1 MTDNTTKPSRKLRA
15 GIVGVSGYGGGELAR
30 LLLAHPQVAL
40 TYVTS
45 GTYAGKPL
53 RAALPGAAPSD
64 LICEVF
70 DPAACAARC
79 DLVFLAGEAGL
90 AMTIA
95 PHLLEAGK
103 KVVDLSADF
112 RLKDPAVYQEWY
124 KAEHTAPELLDEAV
138 YGLPEITGKSA
149 IGKARLLA
157 NPGCH
162 VTAAVLGL
170 APLLN
175 AESVETKSLIID
187 SYSGVSGA
195 GRSKFGLD
203 YHFSEVNESMRPYGV
218 GGVHRH
224 TPEIEQALSGLGGED
239 ALVTLTP
246 HLAPITRGILT
257 TSYAAPTSSLAPPLL
272 GAGGAD
278 LHALYRDFYQDAPFV
293 TILDPGQFPATKH
306 VYGTNFCHI
315 GLAVDKRTN
324 RVIVVSAIDN
334 LVKGAAGQAVQN
346 MNLMCG
352 FDETAGLTMSAV
364 WP

>member
-1 MTDNTTKPSRKLRA
+1 METLSV
-15 GIVGVSGYGGGELAR
+15 GIVGVSGYAGGELAR
-30 LLLAHPQVAL
+30 LLLSHSHVRL

-64 LICEVF
+64 LICENF
-70 DPAACAARC
+70 DPAACADKC
-79 DLVFLAGEAGL
+79 DFVFLAGESGL
-90 AMTIA
+90 AMKIA
-95 PHLLEAGK
+95 PGLLDAGK

-112 RLKDPAVYQEWY
+112 RLCDPEVYKEWY
-124 KAEHTAPELLDEAV
+124 KAEHTAQDLLKQNILQ
-138 YGLPEITGKSA
+138 YGLPELNREA
-149 IGKARLLA
+149 IKKARLIA

-162 VTAAVLGL
+162 VTAAVLAL
-170 APLLN
+170 APLLR
-175 AESVETKSLIID
+175 AAAVRADFIVDSL
-187 SYSGVSGA
+187 SGVSGA

-203 YHFSEVNESMRPYGV
+203 YHFAELNESMRPYGV

-224 TPEIEQALSGLGGED
+224 TPEIEGALAMVGGKP
-239 ALVTLTP
+239 TITFTP
-246 HLAPITRGILT
+246 HLVPITRGILAT
-257 TSYAAPTSSLAPPLL
+257 CYATLSEKWHDAGNALELLHSYFESM
-272 GAGGAD
+272 
-278 LHALYRDFYQDAPFV
+278 YRHEPFV
-293 TILDPGQFPATKH
+293 TVLEPGQFPATKH

-352 FDETAGLTMSAV
+352 FDEAAGLTAGAV

>member
-1 MTDNTTKPSRKLRA
+1 MTEKLKV

-30 LLLAHPQVAL
+30 LLLAHPQATL

-53 RAALPGAAPSD
+53 RAALPGVAPSD
-64 LICEVF
+64 LICEEF

-90 AMTIA
+90 AMKVA
-95 PHLLEAGK
+95 PHLLEAGR

-112 RLKDPAVYQEWY
+112 RLKDPAVYKEWY
-124 KAEHTAPELLDEAV
+124 KAEHTAPHLLKEAV
-138 YGLPEITGKSA
+138 YGLPELDAGQIA
-149 IGKARLLA
+149 KAQLVA

-170 APLLN
+170 APLLFDQM
-175 AESVETKSLIID
+175 VDPKSIIID
-187 SYSGVSGA
+187 SLSGVSGA

-203 YHFSEVNESMRPYGV
+203 YHFAELNESMRPYGV

-224 TPEIEQALSGLGGED
+224 TPEIEQALSIVYTPG
-239 ALVTLTP
+239 VTLTFTP
-246 HLAPITRGILT
+246 HLVPITRGILA
-257 TSYAAPTSSLAPPLL
+257 TSYATRTGENWSVDELYDMYQSFH
-272 GAGGAD
+272 GGK
-278 LHALYRDFYQDAPFV
+278 PFV
-293 TILDPGQFPATKH
+293 TILQPGQFPATKH
-306 VYGTNFCHI
+306 VYGTNFCYI

>member
-1 MTDNTTKPSRKLRA
+1 MTDSTQNLTV

-30 LLLAHPQVAL
+30 LLLAHPHVGL

-53 RAALPGAAPSD
+53 RVALPGAAPSD
-64 LICEVF
+64 LVCEKF
-70 DPAACAARC
+70 DEAACADKC
-79 DLVFLAGEAGL
+79 DFVFLAGESGL
-90 AMTIA
+90 AMKIA
-95 PHLLEAGK
+95 PGLLDAGL

-112 RLKDPAVYQEWY
+112 RLKDPKAYKEWY
-124 KAEHTAPELLDEAV
+124 KAEHTAPQLLKDAV
-138 YGLPEITGKSA
+138 YGLPEITKKST
-149 IGKARLLA
+149 IQKARLIA

-175 AESVETKSLIID
+175 MEIVETKSLIID

-195 GRSKFGLD
+195 GRSKFSLD
-203 YHFSEVNESMRPYGV
+203 YHFGEVNESLRPYGV
-218 GGVHRH
+218 GGIHRH
-224 TPEIEQALSGLGGED
+224 TPEIEQALSWLGGSD

-257 TSYAAPTSSLAPPLL
+257 TAYATPRPTTPAESLNS
-272 GAGGAD
+272 
-278 LHALYRDFYQDAPFV
+278 LHARYRGWYKDALFV
-293 TILDPGQFPATKH
+293 TILEPGEFPATKH

-315 GLAVDKRTN
+315 GLAFDKRTS
-324 RVIVVSAIDN
+324 RVVVVSAIDN

-352 FDETAGLTMSAV
+352 FDETAGLTMGAV

>member
-1 MTDNTTKPSRKLRA
+1 MTDKLKV
-15 GIVGVSGYGGGELAR
+15 GIVGVSGYAGGELAR
-30 LLLAHPQVAL
+30 LLAAHPNVEL

-45 GTYAGKPL
+45 STYAGKPL

-64 LICEVF
+64 LVCEVF
-70 DPAACAARC
+70 DPAACADKC
-79 DLVFLAGEAGL
+79 EFVFLAGEAGL
-90 AMTIA
+90 AMKVA
-95 PHLLEAGK
+95 PGLLEAGK
-103 KVVDLSADF
+103 KIVDLSADF

-124 KAEHTAPELLDEAV
+124 KAEHTAPQLLGEAV
-138 YGLPEITGKSA
+138 YGLPEITKK
-149 IGKARLLA
+149 ITIQKARLLA

-175 AESVETKSLIID
+175 MEIVETKSLIVD

-218 GGVHRH
+218 GGIHRH
-224 TPEIEQALSGLGGED
+224 TPEIEQALSWLGGED

-257 TSYAAPTSSLAPPLL
+257 TAYATPKQATPAETLSN
-272 GAGGAD
+272 
-278 LHALYRDFYQDAPFV
+278 LYARYQGWYKQAPFV
-293 TILDPGQFPATKH
+293 TILEPGQFPATKH

-315 GLAVDKRTN
+315 GLALDKRTN

-334 LVKGAAGQAVQN
+334 LVKGAAGQAIQN
-346 MNLMCG
+346 MNLMSG
-352 FDETAGLTMSAV
+352 FDETVGLTMGAV

>member
-1 MTDNTTKPSRKLRA
+1 MTDHTGKLKV

-53 RAALPGAAPSD
+53 RAALPGVAPSD
-64 LICEVF
+64 LVCEEF
-70 DPAACAARC
+70 DPAACADKC

-90 AMTIA
+90 AMKVA
-95 PHLLEAGK
+95 PGLLEVGK
-103 KVVDLSADF
+103 LIVDLSADF

-124 KAEHTAPELLDEAV
+124 KAEHTAPQLLEEAV
-138 YGLPEITGKSA
+138 YGMPEVIGKSA
-149 IGKARLLA
+149 IEKARLLA

-170 APLLN
+170 APLLEWVSQ
-175 AESVETKSLIID
+175 ADEDAVDFKSIVVD
-187 SYSGVSGA
+187 SLSGVSGA

-218 GGVHRH
+218 GGAHRH
-224 TPEIEQALSGLGGED
+224 TPEVEQVLGQVAGT
-239 ALVTLTP
+239 AITLTFTP
-246 HLAPITRGILT
+246 HLVPITRGILT
-257 TSYAAPTSSLAPPLL
+257 TSYATQIGEGQSV
-272 GAGGAD
+272 GE
-278 LHALYRDFYQDAPFV
+278 LHDMYQGWYKDAPFV
-293 TILDPGQFPATKH
+293 TILEPGQFPATKH

-315 GLAVDKRTN
+315 GLAVDRRTN

-352 FDETAGLTMSAV
+352 FDETVGLTMSAV

>member
-1 MTDNTTKPSRKLRA
+1 MTDNTQKLQV
-15 GIVGVSGYGGGELAR
+15 GVVGVSGYGGGELAR
-30 LLLAHPQVAL
+30 LPLAHPQVSL

-53 RAALPGAAPSD
+53 RAALPGVAPSD
-64 LICEVF
+64 LVCEEF
-70 DPAACAARC
+70 DPAACADKC

-90 AMTIA
+90 AMKVA
-95 PHLLEAGK
+95 PYLLEAGK

-124 KAEHTAPELLDEAV
+124 KAEHTAPHLLKEAV
-138 YGLPEITGKSA
+138 YGLPELGREEIKT
-149 IGKARLLA
+149 ARLVA

-170 APLLN
+170 APLL
-175 AESVETKSLIID
+175 AGSFVEPDSIIID
-187 SYSGVSGA
+187 SLSGVSGA

-203 YHFSEVNESMRPYGV
+203 YHFAELNESMRPYGV

-224 TPEIEQALSGLGGED
+224 TPEIEQALFAVAHLP
-239 ALVTLTP
+239 APLTFTP
-246 HLAPITRGILT
+246 HLVPITRGILT
-257 TSYAAPTSSLAPPLL
+257 TSYGSLVADDTSVEDMVAYST
-272 GAGGAD
+272 D
-278 LHALYRDFYQDAPFV
+278 YFVDAPFV
-293 TILDPGQFPATKH
+293 TVLEPGQFPATKH
-306 VYGTNFCHI
+306 VYGTNHCHI
-315 GLAVDKRTN
+315 GLAVDKRTG

>member
-1 MTDNTTKPSRKLRA
+1 MTDNAQKIRV

-30 LLLAHPQVAL
+30 LLLAHPSVTL

-53 RAALPGAAPSD
+53 RAALPGIAPSD
-64 LICEVF
+64 LVCEVF
-70 DPAACAARC
+70 DGAAAANKC

-90 AMTIA
+90 AMKAA
-95 PHLLEAGK
+95 PALLEAGLK
-103 KVVDLSADF
+103 IVDLSADF

-124 KAEHTAPELLDEAV
+124 KAEHTAPELLKEAV
-138 YGLPEITGKSA
+138 YGLPEIVGQKP
-149 IGKARLLA
+149 IQEARLVA
-157 NPGCH
+157 NPGCYP
-162 VTAAVLGL
+162 TSAALAL
-170 APLLN
+170 APLLHYKKIN
-175 AESVETKSLIID
+175 PSSIVVD
-187 SYSGVSGA
+187 SMSGVSGG

-203 YHFSEVNESMRPYGV
+203 YHFAEVNESVRPYGV

-224 TPEIEQALSGLGGED
+224 TPEIEQTLSRFTD
-239 ALVTLTP
+239 AAVTLTFTP
-246 HLAPITRGILT
+246 HLVPITRGILT
-257 TSYAAPTSSLAPPLL
+257 TAYASVTDGEDVSKV
-272 GAGGAD
+272 AD
-278 LHALYRDFYQDAPFV
+278 DLNDMYEYFYGYRKSNSFV
-293 TILDPGQFPATKH
+293 VVLEPGQFPATKH

-334 LVKGAAGQAVQN
+334 LVKGAAGQAIQN

-352 FDETAGLTMSAV
+352 FDETAGLMMSAV

>member
-1 MTDNTTKPSRKLRA
+1 MDQIKV

-30 LLLAHPQVAL
+30 LLLAHPQVNL
-40 TYVTS
+40 SYVTS

-64 LICEVF
+64 LVCEEF
-70 DPAACAARC
+70 DEAVCAAKC
-79 DLVFLAGEAGL
+79 DFVFLAGESGL
-90 AMTIA
+90 AMKIA
-95 PHLLEAGK
+95 PGLLDAGK

-112 RLKDPAVYQEWY
+112 RLKDPAAYQEWY
-124 KAEHTAPELLDEAV
+124 HAEHTAPQLLAEAV
-138 YGLPEITGKSA
+138 YGLPELNKRLIRA
-149 IGKARLLA
+149 ARLVA
-157 NPGCH
+157 NPGCYP
-162 VTAAVLGL
+162 TSAIL
-170 APLLN
+170 ALVPLLN
-175 AESVETKSLIID
+175 DDLIVPETIIVD
-187 SYSGVSGA
+187 SYSGVSGG

-203 YHFSEVNESMRPYGV
+203 YHFSEVNESLRPYGV
-218 GGVHRH
+218 GGIHRH
-224 TPEIEQALSGLGGED
+224 TPEIEQSLSHAAGG
-239 ALVTLTP
+239 AITLTFTP

-257 TSYAAPTSSLAPPLL
+257 TAYATLRSYGDFLTEF
-272 GAGGAD
+272 
-278 LHALYRDFYQDAPFV
+278 YRDSYTVQLEAPFV
-293 TILDPGQFPATKH
+293 TVLEPGEFPATKH

-352 FDETAGLTMSAV
+352 FPETAGLEGSAV

>member
-1 MTDNTTKPSRKLRA
+1 MTDRTGKLKV

-30 LLLAHPQVAL
+30 LLLAHPHVTL

-53 RAALPGAAPSD
+53 RAALPGVAPSD
-64 LICEVF
+64 LVCEEF
-70 DPAACAARC
+70 DPAACAAKC

-90 AMTIA
+90 AMKVA
-95 PHLLEAGK
+95 PHLLEVGK
-103 KVVDLSADF
+103 KIVDLSADF

-124 KAEHTAPELLDEAV
+124 KAEHTAPQLLDEAV
-138 YGLPEITGKSA
+138 YGLPEILRVD
-149 IGKARLLA
+149 IGGARLVA
-157 NPGCH
+157 NPGCYP
-162 VTAAVLGL
+162 TSAILAL
-170 APLLN
+170 APLLV
-175 AESVETKSLIID
+175 AAYIDSDSIIID
-187 SYSGVSGA
+187 SYSGVSGG

-203 YHFSEVNESMRPYGV
+203 YHFSEVNESIRPYGV

-224 TPEIEQALSGLGGED
+224 TPEIEQAMSRIKD
-239 ALVTLTP
+239 KPITLTFTP

-257 TSYAAPTSSLAPPLL
+257 TAYATLTKPRSLEE
-272 GAGGAD
+272 
-278 LHALYRDFYQDAPFV
+278 LHSRYGYYYACDDFV
-293 TILDPGQFPATKH
+293 TILEPGQFPATKH
-306 VYGTNFCHI
+306 VYGTNHCYI

-324 RVIVVSAIDN
+324 RVIVISAIDN

-352 FDETAGLTMSAV
+352 FEETAGLTMSAV

>member
-1 MTDNTTKPSRKLRA
+1 MTEKLRA

-30 LLLAHPQVAL
+30 LLLAHPHAAL

-45 GTYAGKPL
+45 GTYAGRPL
-53 RAALPGAAPSD
+53 RAALPGASPSD
-64 LICEVF
+64 LVCEEF
-70 DPAACAARC
+70 DPAACADGC

-90 AMTIA
+90 AMKVA
-95 PHLLEAGK
+95 PLLLEAGK

-112 RLKDPAVYQEWY
+112 RLKDPAVYKEWY
-124 KAEHTAPELLDEAV
+124 KAEHTAPHLLKEAV
-138 YGLPEITGKSA
+138 YGLPEVTKKST
-149 IGKARLLA
+149 IQKACLLA

-175 AESVETKSLIID
+175 MEIVEAKSLIVD

-224 TPEIEQALSGLGGED
+224 TPEIEQALSWLGGED

-257 TSYAAPTSSLAPPLL
+257 TAYATPRQGTPAEMLNS
-272 GAGGAD
+272 
-278 LHALYRDFYQDAPFV
+278 LHARYRGWYKDAPFV
-293 TILDPGQFPATKH
+293 TVLDPGQFPATKH

-315 GLAVDKRTN
+315 GLAVDRRTN